1 MSHDLDLWSS
11 PSAPQRLW
19 SVRKRD
25 RELTAEL
32 LTLGEYGCEIQL
44 FRDRGF
50 YSSKRFETVDRA
62 LRSAERI
69 VRTLEAEGWTRSS

>member
-1 MSHDLDLWSS
+1 MSQDVDLWGC
-11 PSAPQRLW
+11 PRAPQRLW

-25 RELTAEL
+25 RELVAEL
-32 LTLGEYGCEIQL
+32 LVRGEYGCEVQL

-62 LRSAERI
+62 LRCAERI
-69 VRTLEAEGWTRSS
+69 ARALEAEGWERLS